1 MRDKNCTTQHSAV
14 EQIGELVLC
23 IPAVFHDGM
32 LVKQPDFA
40 ELRAAEFNVKV
51 HFSYTPGDAPR
62 GFGPPDTWDDGA
74 PAEVCIKAIKADA
87 NVHFDND
94 DGISLTAARGTDLL
108 PLFSHTQLAALED
121 NLLARAE
128 AGSLE

>member
-14 EQIGELVLC
+14 EQMGELSLR
-23 IPAVFHDGM
+23 IPAAFQDG
-32 LVKQPDFA
+32 LLSCEPDFA
-40 ELRAAEFNVKV
+40 ELVATEFSVNIE
-51 HFSYTPGDAPR
+51 FSYTPADAPR
-62 GFGPPDTWDDGA
+62 SFGHPDTWDDGA
-74 PAEVCIKAIKADA
+74 PAELCIHAIKADA

-121 NLLARAE
+121 KLLARAE
-128 AGSLE
+128 AGSVE